1 MDKIETMEKKR
12 VVMVLGQL
20 YFFTPLAL
28 KDQALVDTRNMP
40 ISEIPI
46 KLIWKA
52 LKEMTIGQVLG
63 EHDEKPS
70 TCNIKVIEVMPIPQA
85 GGNN

>member
-1 MDKIETMEKKR
+1 MSKIETMEKKR

-20 YFFTPLAL
+20 YFFTPLML
-28 KDQALVDTRNMP
+28 KDQALVDARNMP

-46 KLIWKA
+46 KLVWKA
-52 LKEMTIGQVLG
+52 LKEMTIGQILG

-70 TCNIKVIEVMPIPQA
+70 TCNIKVIKVMPVPA
-85 GGNN
+85 ADRNN